1 MFSTT
6 GDKPLIDFEAVIR
19 HFGTEAA
26 RLQLREAEALD
37 NPVLASL
44 RNKDASNRVEVL
56 RSWFFNY
63 QVFQGIPSEKRLAI
77 ASAVLKWADTRELQ
91 ASLNTAGAV
100 EQAHTELMAVCSNAD
115 GRNRD
120 FTSLASKALWLCYP
134 YDVPIFDSFA
144 QRALWVI
151 AKLETRGGDTI
162 VNGSEY
168 RRFLHVWKALYDR
181 YAVVLS
187 EIETHGYPY
196 RVRIFDKILWMIGT
210 RDYVYRA

>member
-1 MFSTT
+1 M
-6 GDKPLIDFEAVIR
+6 IDFEAVIR
-19 HFGTEAA
+19 HFGAEAVH
-26 RLQLREAEALD
+26 LQLREAETLD

-44 RNKDASNRVEVL
+44 RNKNASNRVEVL
-56 RSWFFNY
+56 RSWFYNY
-63 QVFQGIPSEKRLAI
+63 QVFQGIPSESRSAV
-77 ASAVLKWADTRELQ
+77 ASAVLEWADTRDLQ
-91 ASLNTAGAV
+91 AKLTTVGAV
-100 EQAHTELMAVCSNAD
+100 EQAHTGLMTVCSNAD

-134 YDVPIFDSFA
+134 YDVPMFDSFA

-151 AKLETRGGDTI
+151 AKLETRGGDAI
-162 VNGSEY
+162 VDGPEY
-168 RRFLHVWKALYDR
+168 RRFLHIWKALYDR